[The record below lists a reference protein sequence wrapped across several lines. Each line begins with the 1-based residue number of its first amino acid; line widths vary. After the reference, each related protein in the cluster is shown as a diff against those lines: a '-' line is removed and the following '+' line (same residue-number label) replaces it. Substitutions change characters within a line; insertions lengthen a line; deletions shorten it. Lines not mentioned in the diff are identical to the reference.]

1 METIFSYIKTGGMPI
16 PKFKFKV
23 GDKVDYPALTFVKGF
38 VVKEKK
44 YHEKS
49 GMYTYH
55 IQHFKQDII
64 IDMGG
69 VPATA
74 LVGHRK

>member
-1 METIFSYIKTGGMPI
+1 MINLYRYILRKCESI
-16 PKFKFKV
+16 REFKV

-49 GMYTYH
+49 GMYRYH
-55 IQHFKQDII
+55 IQYFKGDIT

-74 LVGHRK
+74 LIKHRK